1 MMAKNKTGT
10 RDQPSHRFHLR
21 LGYDVTRRLGKRVA
35 CSPVIIECVCYGS
48 RQRPTNE
55 YEPDS

>member
-35 CSPVIIECVCYGS
+35 CGRLELVKALEGIDAAE
-48 RQRPTNE
+48 R
-55 YEPDS
+55 